1 LYFQY
6 HNMEAERDDE
16 REKRE
21 ADVNANKKLETD
33 LRG

>member
-1 LYFQY
+1 
-6 HNMEAERDDE
+6 MEAERDDE

-33 LRG
+33 LKG

>member
-1 LYFQY
+1 
-6 HNMEAERDDE
+6 MEAVRDDE

-33 LRG
+33 LKG